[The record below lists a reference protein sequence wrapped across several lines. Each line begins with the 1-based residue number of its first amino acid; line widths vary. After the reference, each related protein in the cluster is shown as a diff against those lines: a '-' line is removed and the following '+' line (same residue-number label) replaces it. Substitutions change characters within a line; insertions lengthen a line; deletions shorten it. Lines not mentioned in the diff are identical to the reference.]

1 MAKDFE
7 RIDQVSIDSL
17 HENFHVNAVIDYI
30 HDGIGHLD
38 QNYPLVLHKRF
49 EKQRWNVHELDF
61 TQDRIDWKEK
71 LTEAQRRSFLSI
83 ATGFHHGERQ
93 VAMDVIPII
102 SAMPKV
108 EHQIFMAS
116 HLEDEARHT
125 IFFDRFYRE
134 AVGIESSNMT
144 ETLDKSFDFMSE
156 TFIGAFGF
164 LAYLVDQLRLNPT
177 DRRLLVSAL
186 TNYQTWIE
194 GVLAI
199 SVMKITLSFCKEN
212 KVLPAFH
219 KGFIA
224 TTRDES
230 RHVQF
235 GMKLL
240 SELIRDDPTLIP
252 VVYDTITTMLAISN
266 TYTQIIDYTSL
277 GIGRNAIRSTM
288 IHNLKKKF
296 HMIGLAIPK
305 EMQKMM
311 DSIEPEAAAGG

>member
-61 TQDRIDWKEK
+61 AQDRIDWKEK

-93 VAMDVIPII
+93 VAVDVIPII

-164 LAYLVDQLRLNPT
+164 LAYLVD
-177 DRRLLVSAL
+177 
-186 TNYQTWIE
+186 
-194 GVLAI
+194 
-199 SVMKITLSFCKEN
+199 
-212 KVLPAFH
+212 
-219 KGFIA
+219 
-224 TTRDES
+224 
-230 RHVQF
+230 
-235 GMKLL
+235 
-240 SELIRDDPTLIP
+240 
-252 VVYDTITTMLAISN
+252 
-266 TYTQIIDYTSL
+266 
-277 GIGRNAIRSTM
+277 
-288 IHNLKKKF
+288 
-296 HMIGLAIPK
+296 
-305 EMQKMM
+305 
-311 DSIEPEAAAGG
+311 